1 MKILYI
7 AHERKLGGASLS
19 LATLI
24 KEMKMRGHEVAA
36 VVPFYFS
43 PLAKEIRKQNVQ
55 TYWVFNGWWMQPK
68 EWPRYMKFA
77 FRMLYALEKIA
88 VKRIAGIAKRNGFQI
103 IHSNSSVI
111 DVGSRAAKAAGCQ
124 HVWHFREFGEPD
136 YQLEYIKGR
145 ENSLK
150 MIEEGDDNVV
160 FISKVLQDYYKDLN
174 VADRGHVIYN
184 GISPTYVN
192 YHTHTNEKVIFLI
205 SGNLHRNKRQDL
217 VLEAVKRLQ
226 QQGAEGFEVWI
237 AGGAG
242 SMKDSQIYEQELHQF
257 VEENKLDKVKILGRI
272 QDMNA
277 LRSKTDVE
285 IVASTM
291 EGFGRVTIEA
301 MLSANPVL
309 ASNAGANPEL
319 IRENETGWLFET
331 GSAQSLAGKML
342 EIIQNKEMISPM
354 GNKAFAFA
362 KEGFLSEKNTK
373 EIEAL
378 YKRITK

>member
-24 KEMKMRGHEVAA
+24 KEMKQQGHEVAA

-43 PLAKEIRKQNVQ
+43 PLAKEIRKQNVK

-68 EWPRYMKFA
+68 AWPRYMKALFGL
-77 FRMLYALEKIA
+77 LYRLESLA
-88 VKRIAGIAKRNGFQI
+88 VKCIVRIVKKNGYQI

-111 DVGSRAAKAAGCQ
+111 DVGSKAAKEAGCP

-136 YQLEYIKGR
+136 YQLEFIKGR

-150 MIEEGDDNVV
+150 EIEKSDDRVV
-160 FISKVLQDYYKDLN
+160 FISKVLQEYYHDLKI
-174 VADRGHVIYN
+174 ADRGQVIYN
-184 GISPTYVN
+184 GIASGYVN
-192 YHTHTNEKVIFLI
+192 YHTHTNENVVFLI

-217 VLEAVKRLQ
+217 VLEAAKTLQ
-226 QQGAEGFEVWI
+226 HQGVAGFEVWV
-237 AGGAG
+237 AGAAG
-242 SMKDSQIYEQELHQF
+242 SMKDSQVYEQELHEF
-257 VEENKLDKVKILGRI
+257 VEENKLHTVKILGRI
-272 QDMNA
+272 KDMNA
-277 LRSKTDVE
+277 LRKKADVE

-309 ASNAGANPEL
+309 ASDAGANPEL
-319 IRENETGWLFET
+319 VKENETGWLFKT
-331 GSAQSLAGKML
+331 GSAEKLAEKML
-342 EIIQNKEMISPM
+342 EIITNKEMISPM
-354 GNKAFAFA
+354 GDKAFAFA
-362 KEGFLSEKNTK
+362 KEGFLSEKNTQA
-373 EIEAL
+373 IEQL
-378 YKRITK
+378 YKRIIK